1 VLILP
6 KVVNSIEELLMA
18 VKKDVFESL
27 DDIKNEY
34 THDNDNPKYVMMQK
48 VDETV
53 YSGTNKWYD
62 NSYELRDSIEATN
75 ATDLGDSVEISLY
88 HNHDILQ
95 YDPEAWKHGSKN
107 RDIRDI
113 LPEILNNERPWG
125 VIEGL
130 FNSDA
135 AFRNKDRAYVDETVK
150 ELKDGRLKKWLLS
163 KLVTAGYR
171 GV

>member
-1 VLILP
+1 MIVLP

-18 VKKDVFESL
+18 VKKDVFNSL
-27 DDIKNEY
+27 DDASKTY
-34 THDNDNPKYVMMQK
+34 THENDNPKYVMMQK
-48 VDETV
+48 IDEVV

-62 NSYELRDSIEATN
+62 NSYELRDSVEATN
-75 ATDLGDSVEISLY
+75 ATDLGDGAEISLY

-95 YDPEAWKHGSKN
+95 YTPDLWQHGSKN

-135 AFRNKDRAYVDETVK
+135 AFRNKDRAYVDETLNA
-150 ELKDGRLKKWLLS
+150 LKDGRLKKWMLK
-163 KLVTAGYR
+163 KLKEKGYD